1 MTKQE
6 VIQRVINLQDA
17 IEKYQYITPNIAIGI
32 LSRINRI
39 IADIDVQTTTHRN
52 GKGQGSR

>member
-39 IADIDVQTTTHRN
+39 IAEIDE
-52 GKGQGSR
+52 

>member
-6 VIQRVINLQDA
+6 VIQRIINVQNA
-17 IEKYQYITPNIAIGI
+17 IEKYNYITPNMAIGI

-39 IADIDVQTTTHRN
+39 IAEIDEQTTTHRN